1 MKRFSFARICSIL
14 FVVVVLALVP
24 AQSSFA
30 AQPAKVKNFR
40 LVCNGNKSAFLA
52 WDKAKNASYYL
63 IYSYDAAS
71 GKYTKIAKTTAR
83 SYQVKKLKDGQTYQF
98 VIQSVN
104 ARKKKTT
111 MSAYSAPLTVVGRT
125 ISLNV
130 HGRRWSVRSKR
141 AITGKDLNT
150 KKSVKIKKGMTGT
163 TSGKKTIVT
172 FKNGA
177 KIKVKKR
184 DIKYVNLAVHKS
196 YDLYTQE
203 QAEAFVNAKGYSSKT
218 KWLVWISQYTGSVH
232 VFKGSRGSWKRM
244 RIAKCVIGKSGHTVP
259 GVFKMIRRSSTHG
272 KPQIY
277 FTWNP
282 AKQWGESI
290 HCRIDKNTHGA
301 YSSGCIRLGDK
312 DLSYVVKHCP
322 MGTTVVSY

>member
-24 AQSSFA
+24 AGSSSA

-71 GKYTKIAKTTAR
+71 GKYTKLEKTTAR
-83 SYQVKKLKDGQTYQF
+83 SCQVKKLKDGQTYQL

-104 ARKKKTT
+104 THKKKTT
-111 MSAYSAPLTVVGRT
+111 KSAYSAPLTVVGRT
-125 ISLNV
+125 IKLNV
-130 HGRRWSVRSKR
+130 HGRRWSVRTKR
-141 AITGKDLNT
+141 EITGKDLDT
-150 KKSVKIKKGMTGT
+150 KKTVKIKKGMTGT
-163 TSGKKTIVT
+163 TAGKKTTVK

-184 DIKYVNLAVHKS
+184 DVTYTNLAVYKS
-196 YDLYTQE
+196 YDYYTQE
-203 QAEAFVNAKGYSSKT
+203 QAEAFVNTKGYSSKT

-232 VFKGSRGSWKRM
+232 IFKGARGSWKRM
-244 RIAKCVIGKSGHTVP
+244 RIAKCVIGKGGKTSL
-259 GVFKMIRRSSTHG
+259 GVFRMLRRSSTHG

-277 FTWNP
+277 FSWNS
-282 AKQWGESI
+282 AKQWGQSF

-312 DLSYVVKHCP
+312 DLNYLVKHCP